1 LPVSTAD
8 IRGGGVAGLVGQAAE
23 ETGYGHA
30 AAVRSACSGNGRCQ
44 RRDSYG
50 FRLLVG
56 LDVKKTEALKKKI
69 K

>member
-1 LPVSTAD
+1 MGMQPLSALP
-8 IRGGGVAGLVGQAAE
+8 R
-23 ETGYGHA
+23 
-30 AAVRSACSGNGRCQ
+30 SGNGRCQ

-56 LDVKKTEALKKKI
+56 LDVKKTEALKKNI